1 MKWMKDSL
9 TANTLWSLFGGG
21 IPALAGLVAI
31 PLLVHLLSVERFA
44 LVSLL
49 LSFNLF
55 FFVYDVGLT
64 RTMHFLAPKK
74 VYLTPEGA
82 GRLVTS
88 CLFVG
93 LLIGLVLTLFFSW
106 ISPLLVL
113 NWLNVDASMRQ
124 EAIPAFQITSVGIT
138 PALLINVLKGNL
150 EGRQLFRSANICKII
165 SGVSLF
171 IFPVIAAFYSD
182 KLFVIAWAIFI
193 SRVLSFLVYLKLAFS
208 KFSLTHIRMHWGD
221 SREIIR
227 YTFWA
232 GISGFF
238 ATLFIYG
245 DRFIVAGYIDT
256 TSLAI
261 YITSQDVLIRYL
273 LVPWSIAIVLAPF
286 FASENLDTTAF
297 AKAYSTA
304 IVNISIL
311 TLGFVCVAIGL
322 LFFAV
327 PVWLNVDLV
336 SMTRLLG
343 GILMAGVVFAAFS
356 QLPLIYLYAKGQAK
370 LLSAI
375 FIGEGLLYL
384 LIAPFIFDEFGVIG
398 AACVWSVRLFLEL
411 ILLSYF
417 SHRLLRQ

>member
-1 MKWMKDSL
+1 MKEIKDRL
-9 TANTLWSLFGGG
+9 NVNTLWSLFGGG
-21 IPALAGLVAI
+21 IPALAGLLAI
-31 PLLVHLLSVERFA
+31 PLLVHLLNVERFA

-93 LLIGLVLTLFFSW
+93 LLIGLVLTLIFSG
-106 ISPLLVL
+106 ISHLLVL
-113 NWLNVDASMRQ
+113 NWLNVDTSMRQ
-124 EAIPAFQITSVGIT
+124 EAILAFQLTSAGIT

-150 EGRQLFRSANICKII
+150 EGRQLFRYANICKII

-171 IFPVIAAFYSD
+171 IFPVIAALYSD
-182 KLFVIAWAIFI
+182 KLFVIAWAILI
-193 SRVLSFLVYLKLAFS
+193 SRILSLLVYVKLTFS
-208 KFSLTHIRMHWGD
+208 KFRLVHIKMHWGD

-238 ATLFIYG
+238 ATLFVYG

-273 LVPWSIAIVLAPF
+273 LIPWSIAIVLAPF

-304 IVNISIL
+304 IRNISIL
-311 TLGFVCVAIGL
+311 TLGFVCVAITL

-327 PVWLNVDLV
+327 PIWLNAELI
-336 SMTRLLG
+336 SITRQLG
-343 GILMAGVVFAAFS
+343 SILMIGVVFAAFS

-370 LLSAI
+370 LLTTI

-398 AACVWSVRLFLEL
+398 AACVWSARLFLEL

-417 SHRLLRQ
+417 SHRLLRV

>member
-1 MKWMKDSL
+1 MKDSVN
-9 TANTLWSLFGGG
+9 ANTLWSLFGGG
-21 IPALAGLVAI
+21 VPALAGLAAI
-31 PLLVHLLSVERFA
+31 PLLVHLLNVERFA

-64 RTMHFLAPKK
+64 RTMHFMAPKK
-74 VYLTPEGA
+74 VYLTMEGA

-106 ISPLLVL
+106 VSPLLVL
-113 NWLNVDASMRQ
+113 NWLNVDTSMRQ
-124 EAIPAFQITSVGIT
+124 EAIPAFQITSVGIM

-171 IFPVIAAFYSD
+171 IFPVIAACYSD
-182 KLFVIAWAIFI
+182 KLFVIAWAILI
-193 SRVLSFLVYLKLAFS
+193 SRVLSFLVYVKLTFS
-208 KFSLTHIRMHWGD
+208 RFSLAHIRMHWGD
-221 SREIIR
+221 SRKIIR

-286 FASENLDTTAF
+286 FASENLDAIAF
-297 AKAYSTA
+297 TKAYSTA
-304 IVNISIL
+304 IINISIL
-311 TLGFVCVAIGL
+311 TLGFVCVAISL

-327 PVWLNVDLV
+327 PIWLNADLV
-336 SMTRLLG
+336 SITRQLG
-343 GILMAGVVFAAFS
+343 SILMIGVVFAAFS

-375 FIGEGLLYL
+375 FIGEGFLYL

-411 ILLSYF
+411 MLLSYF
-417 SHRLLRQ
+417 SHRLLRL

>member
-1 MKWMKDSL
+1 MRWMKGGFSKN
-9 TANTLWSLFGGG
+9 ALWSLLGGG
-21 IPALAGLVAI
+21 IPALAGLLVI
-31 PLLVHLLSVERFA
+31 PLLVQLLNVERFA

-74 VYLTPEGA
+74 VYLTLEGA
-82 GRLVTS
+82 GRLLTS

-93 LLIGLVLTLFFSW
+93 LLIGLVLMLFFSW
-106 ISPLLVL
+106 ISPLIVS
-113 NWLNVDASMRQ
+113 NWLNIDISMRR
-124 EAIPAFQITSVGIT
+124 EAIQAFQLTSFGIT
-138 PALLINVLKGNL
+138 PALLINVLRGNL
-150 EGRQLFRSANICKII
+150 EGRQFFRSANICKII

-171 IFPVIAAFYSD
+171 VFPVIAAFYSD
-182 KLFVIAWAIFI
+182 KLFFIALAII
-193 SRVLSFLVYLKLAFS
+193 MSRVLSFLVYVKFTFS
-208 KFSLTHIRMHWGD
+208 KDHLKHIRVNWED
-221 SREIIR
+221 SRKIIK
-227 YTFWA
+227 YAFWA

-273 LVPWSIAIVLAPF
+273 LIPWSIAIVLAPF
-286 FASENLDTTAF
+286 FASESLDLIAF
-297 AKAYSTA
+297 SRAYQSA
-304 IVNISIL
+304 IKNISIF
-311 TLGFVCVAIGL
+311 TLGFVFLVITL
-322 LFFAV
+322 LFLAV
-327 PVWLNVDLV
+327 PVWMNTDLV
-336 SMTRLLG
+336 SITRQLG
-343 GILMAGVVFAAFS
+343 SILMVGVVFAAFS

-370 LLSAI
+370 LLSSI

-384 LIAPFIFDEFGVIG
+384 LVAPSIFNYFGVLG
-398 AACVWSVRLFLEL
+398 AACVWTARLFIEL

-417 SHRLLRQ
+417 SHRLLRL

>member
-1 MKWMKDSL
+1 MKWMKGSFSRN
-9 TANTLWSLFGGG
+9 ALWSLLGGG
-21 IPALAGLVAI
+21 VPALAGLLAI
-31 PLLVHLLSVERFA
+31 PLLVHLLNVEQFA

-74 VYLTPEGA
+74 VYLSLEGA

-106 ISPLLVL
+106 ISPLIVL
-113 NWLNVDASMRQ
+113 NWLNVDVSMRQ
-124 EAIPAFQITSVGIT
+124 EAILAFQLTAISIT

-171 IFPVIAAFYSD
+171 IFPVFAAFYSD
-182 KLFVIAWAIFI
+182 KLFVIALAIVI
-193 SRVLSFLVYLKLAFS
+193 SRILSFLVYVKFTFS
-208 KFSLTHIRMHWGD
+208 KFSLKHIRMHWEDG
-221 SREIIR
+221 RKIIR

-273 LVPWSIAIVLAPF
+273 LIPWSIAIVLAPF
-286 FASENLDTTAF
+286 FASENLDVNAF
-297 AKAYSTA
+297 SRAYSTA
-304 IVNISIL
+304 IKQISIL
-311 TLGFVCVAIGL
+311 TLAFVCATIIL
-322 LFFAV
+322 LFIAV
-327 PVWLNVDLV
+327 PLWLNADLV
-336 SMTRLLG
+336 NITRQLS
-343 GILMAGVVFAAFS
+343 GILMIGVVFAAFS

-370 LLSAI
+370 LLSTI

-417 SHRLLRQ
+417 SHRLLRL